1 MEILNFLF
9 LLKIIAR
16 KESIFLLLTHATMQY
31 KLRQF
36 FIEYEWLSDGKLMCF
51 CLKKKKG
58 GLFSELLSEST
69 PSS

>member
-1 MEILNFLF
+1 MDILNFLF

-51 CLKKKKG
+51 CLKKKKKEVY
-58 GLFSELLSEST
+58 FLSS
-69 PSS
+69 